1 MAVVGTCL
9 SVWGIIQ
16 LSFMAL
22 AFYSNSV
29 AFVEDL
35 PESAFNKCTEGK
47 KDYTGPCSY
56 QDNVNIMKKAYGEQA
71 QNCGMAVAL
80 YIVTLIVSVHQLW
93 MNSERDNSVR
103 MPTAPRR
110 GRNAYVRHFDNVP
123 MDSL

>member
-1 MAVVGTCL
+1 MSSFRICGPKMAVFGTCL

-47 KDYTGPCSY
+47 KDYTGPCSF
-56 QDNVNIMKKAYGEQA
+56 QDNVD
-71 QNCGMAVAL
+71 MAAVKDLGGSKHGTKQVNLMATNPL
-80 YIVTLIVSVHQLW
+80 DRAI
-93 MNSERDNSVR
+93 
-103 MPTAPRR
+103 
-110 GRNAYVRHFDNVP
+110 
-123 MDSL
+123 DSDEEIY